1 MTDYAQ
7 LLHTARLNAEPIEQL
22 TAAGAKL
29 TRMNAYEVQ
38 EKGISLRESRARKL
52 SVLKWD

>member
-38 EKGISLRESRARKL
+38 EKESL
-52 SVLKWD
+52 